1 MTEEAETETPAA
13 EAEEIA
19 DVVVEEEKEEANEE
33 IEEVTEGMHCM
44 HCSGAVKK
52 ALEAQGLTAE
62 VSLEE
67 KQALVEG
74 DAPDAAIIEA
84 VTKKGF
90 TVVSV
95 EKA

>member
-1 MTEEAETETPAA
+1 MKR
-13 EAEEIA
+13 I
-19 DVVVEEEKEEANEE
+19 VK
-33 IEEVTEGMHCM
+33 IEGMHCM

-52 ALEAQGLTAE
+52 ALEALGLTAE

-74 DAPDAAIIEA
+74 EAADAAIIEA

>member
-1 MTEEAETETPAA
+1 MKR
-13 EAEEIA
+13 I
-19 DVVVEEEKEEANEE
+19 VK
-33 IEEVTEGMHCM
+33 IEGMHCM

-52 ALEAQGLTAE
+52 ALEALGLTAE

-67 KQALVEG
+67 KLALVEG
-74 DAPDAAIIEA
+74 DASDAAVIEA